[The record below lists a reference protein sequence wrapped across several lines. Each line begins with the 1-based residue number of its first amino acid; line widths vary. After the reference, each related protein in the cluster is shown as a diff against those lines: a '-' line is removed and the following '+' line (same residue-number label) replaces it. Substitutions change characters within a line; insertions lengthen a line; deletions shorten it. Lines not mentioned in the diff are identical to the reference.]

1 MGDEMGKEM
10 PLGWEQE
17 SVWEKEQE
25 AGSGSPG
32 AAQGTRPSRVETPAP
47 YARLRGSKL
56 SCLAAASDGFNI
68 KRGSAKLSHN
78 IPVSSKLKKNART
91 LFTIFKSTVQSHL
104 NFSFIRKPPPPH
116 PVTRSPPKEA
126 AWLCILDSWSSLGI
140 FSLRHISASL
150 SGHAV
155 WWGGSGGGGRK
166 TPLDFYC
173 QHSPLI
179 IHYIFYICH
188 FIKSPANVILRKARK
203 NYIGL
208 YIAKEREK
216 QIEFDMFATL

>member
-1 MGDEMGKEM
+1 M
-10 PLGWEQE
+10 
-17 SVWEKEQE
+17 
-25 AGSGSPG
+25 SGSAG
-32 AAQGTRPSRVETPAP
+32 VTQGSRPSRIDTPAS

-56 SCLAAASDGFNI
+56 SCLAAAPDGFNI

-91 LFTIFKSTVQSHL
+91 LFTIFKSTVRSHL
-104 NFSFIRKPPPPH
+104 NFSFIRKPPPPPH

-140 FSLRHISASL
+140 FSFRRISASL

-155 WWGGSGGGGRK
+155 GGGEGGGRGRR

-173 QHSPLI
+173 QHSP
-179 IHYIFYICH
+179 
-188 FIKSPANVILRKARK
+188 
-203 NYIGL
+203 
-208 YIAKEREK
+208 
-216 QIEFDMFATL
+216 